1 MFGLRSD
8 EELKEALASSRGAG
22 ATKNS
27 EGALAGASSHNSLH
41 SLASD
46 NEEAVTELSLDYEL
60 HEFGTNL
67 SVGERQLVCL
77 ARAIARQSRLVLM
90 DEATANVD
98 QRTDRRVQEILRS
111 GSLSQATRITIA
123 HRLNSIIYCHRVS
136 ALPAARCAHV
146 DVLSQVCVL
155 SHGELKELASPA
167 ELLSDKKSMFYAM
180 CDTQGNVDSLMATAQ
195 KAARERKAN

>member
-1 MFGLRSD
+1 MFGQRSD
-8 EELKEALASSRGAG
+8 EELKAALASSRGAG
-22 ATKNS
+22 ATNNS
-27 EGALAGASSHNSLH
+27 EGGLAGASSYNSLH

-77 ARAIARQSRLVLM
+77 ARAIARHSRLVLM

-136 ALPAARCAHV
+136 ALPAARCLQEDH
-146 DVLSQVCVL
+146 SQVCVL
-155 SHGELKELASPA
+155 SHGELKELASPV
-167 ELLSDKKSMFYAM
+167 ELLSDQKSMFYAM
-180 CDTQGNVDSLMATAQ
+180 CDTQGNVGSLMATAQ
-195 KAARERKAN
+195 KAARERGAN